1 MDRLDGIDWH
11 PHGWRSPRSFRQSNR
26 TKKKISGNN
35 NDNDNNNSEGKKE
48 RKDFSFPFLFLL
60 FFNIFRCL
68 KRKRENSHQRHRS
81 FNMNS
86 LTSDRLF
93 RDSGIARFRN
103 EKKTKNNNKGGAWGG
118 EGEIPSPEA
127 NYERKKER
135 EIIPHSRS
143 LTARNHLIV
152 SINGRNGMMGR
163 I

>member
-26 TKKKISGNN
+26 TKKKILVIIMIMIIITVK
-35 NDNDNNNSEGKKE
+35 EKKRGKI
-48 RKDFSFPFLFLL
+48 FLFLFC
-60 FFNIFRCL
+60 FFYFSTFLDVWRGREKTLTNAIVHSIWILWPVIDYSAIPESHVSEMR
-68 KRKRENSHQRHRS
+68 RKQ
-81 FNMNS
+81 
-86 LTSDRLF
+86 
-93 RDSGIARFRN
+93 
-103 EKKTKNNNKGGAWGG
+103 KNNNKGGAWGG